1 MSGVVLLPWYATLF
15 RGDDMERALAEIAP
29 VAMRYGALEYDV
41 LRSHGDTYKFAHYS
55 TWDEHIQFEAYW
67 YGSEFRLW
75 RSDNHR
81 RAAARVGCSCIVSV
95 SPNNHARAGDGYRVT
110 YPLSGLV

>member
-29 VAMRYGALEYDV
+29 
-41 LRSHGDTYKFAHYS
+41 FAHYS

-75 RSDNHR
+75 RSDNQGWFQVPIVYEWYDR
-81 RAAARVGCSCIVSV
+81 VVRAETRQALGHPVE
-95 SPNNHARAGDGYRVT
+95 
-110 YPLSGLV
+110 